1 MTSASSIKS
10 INCTSCGAGL
20 DVLGGGRVQVH
31 VCGYCGAEL
40 DAQQNYK
47 ILKEFGDLVRPDSPF
62 KIGMQGNIEGVSF
75 TVIGTLGMEEQYGGR
90 VWRWTDHQVFS
101 PTHGYAY
108 LSVEE
113 GHFTFTRRLRHST
126 RPDWLSEL
134 NVETAET
141 PPTVLSEGAQY
152 TYYDSSTSEITF
164 VEGEFN
170 WQPELGRR
178 STTITAMS
186 GSAMLGFEQYG
197 GEEEVA
203 KTVYLP
209 FAETC
214 RSFGIEDLSGPTGI
228 HALLPYHPGRHEG
241 FLKWV
246 STAFFGVA
254 VILAFVLGAE
264 SGGKTLISTDQNV
277 TALPLEIPFEITEV
291 GRLAMINVSA
301 DVNNSWAYLG
311 MFVTDPEDAPVF
323 EAGRTVERYQGLD
336 SEGYWSEGSGKGVV
350 RFTPKI
356 AGEYTLELSL
366 DEAETWSGTGSPIS
380 NVKVSVSQGVAA
392 PLWMGLLALAFFL
405 FSGLQHARVYIHQK
419 RRWWGSDWTDD

>member
-75 TVIGTLGMEEQYGGR
+75 TVIGTLGMEEHYDGR

-152 TYYDSSTSEITF
+152 TYYDTSTSEITF

-170 WQPELGRR
+170 WQPEMGRR

-214 RSFGIEDLSGPTGI
+214 RSFGIEDLSSPTGI
-228 HALLPYHPGRHEG
+228 HALLPYHPGQHEG

-254 VILAFVLGAE
+254 VILAFGLSAE

-277 TALPLEIPFEITEV
+277 AALPLEIPFEITEV

-311 MFVTDPEDAPVF
+311 MFITDPEDAPVF

-366 DEAETWSGTGSPIS
+366 DEAETWSGTGLS
-380 NVKVSVSQGVAA
+380 
-392 PLWMGLLALAFFL
+392 L
-405 FSGLQHARVYIHQK
+405 IHI
-419 RRWWGSDWTDD
+419 